1 LITPGGEIST
11 VCMIALRPFSRHR
24 RRKHTTALVAGLA
37 VLIAGAATIA
47 VPAFAQAAAASSAS
61 AQAAASAQALA
72 KSVASVPT
80 LSGND
85 TSDMASL
92 PAIPAGLTCDQLANT
107 TSIDGLAI
115 SIVQHQTASAAP
127 GSPQYC
133 AVTGH
138 INQYIGFEILL
149 PTSTWRQRYLQ
160 VGCGGLCGS
169 INISPAETTGYKPL
183 ADGYFVIAAEDD
195 GHNGNDTSWYSNA
208 QQRVDFA
215 YLSYHDVALVAKG
228 LAAQFYGTAP
238 KYSYFDGCSQG
249 GHEALSEVQRY
260 PTDFNGV
267 LAGAPAS
274 IMTELNSV
282 LHEYTFEA
290 NYSQPGYSG
299 STILDQPEADIVL
312 AAALK
317 QCDPKTGLMLDDRA
331 CEQQFNLNSIK
342 CSASLKTNC
351 LTAAQVAV
359 VRKVL
364 TGPVD
369 AQGDLL
375 YPGGYSLSSAYLWDN
390 PTSVNLPD
398 TPGGTVTPAAF
409 ITSWLQYFAFESD
422 IGTTGVTTEPFTRSY
437 FEKLEAL
444 APFWD
449 ATNPNLE
456 AFQQAGGKLI
466 LWQGEADFS
475 IPAITS
481 VAYYQAVVKAMGGL
495 AATQQFAR
503 YYLLPGVGHC
513 GGGDGPDTYNGLG
526 AVVSW
531 TEQHVTPH
539 ALLATQYAPAGG
551 GGPGGPPPAAASDLT
566 DAVPVLG
573 APATTAVVRQIS
585 LYPYPELPAYNGYG
599 NVDAASSYY
608 GKVSQALQQPI
619 QWLGKFDSATTWCN
633 SQGTNCKTTY
643 GTW

>member
-1 LITPGGEIST
+1 
-11 VCMIALRPFSRHR
+11 MIALRPFTRHR
-24 RRKHTTALVAGLA
+24 RRKHSPPLVAALA
-37 VLIAGAATIA
+37 VLVTAASTLSVA
-47 VPAFAQAAAASSAS
+47 ACAQAAATSSAS
-61 AQAAASAQALA
+61 AQAAASARALA
-72 KSVASVPT
+72 ASVANVPT
-80 LSGND
+80 LSGQD
-85 TSDMASL
+85 ASDMASL
-92 PAIPAGLTCDQLANT
+92 PAIPASLTCDQLAT
-107 TSIDGLAI
+107 TTGVDGQAI
-115 SIVQHQTASAAP
+115 SITAHQTASAAP
-127 GSPQYC
+127 GAPQYC

-138 INQYIGFEILL
+138 INTYIGFEILL

-249 GHEALSEVQRY
+249 GHEALGEIQRY

-290 NYSQPGYSG
+290 NYTQPGYAG

-317 QCDPKTGLMLDDRA
+317 ACDPKTGLMLDDRA
-331 CEQQFNLNSIK
+331 CEQQFNLNSVK
-342 CSASLKTNC
+342 CSASLTTSC
-351 LTAAQVAV
+351 LTAAQIAV

-375 YPGGYSLSSAYLWDN
+375 YPGGYSLSSAYLWSN
-390 PTSVNLPD
+390 PTSVNLPQ
-398 TPGGTVTPAAF
+398 TPGGTVTPASF

-422 IGTTGVTTEPFTRSY
+422 IGTAGVTSEPFSKAY
-437 FEKLEAL
+437 FSKLEAL

-449 ATNPNLE
+449 ATNPNLQ
-456 AFQQAGGKLI
+456 AFAQAGGKLI

-481 VAYYQAVVKAMGGL
+481 VAYYQAVVQAMGGL
-495 AATQQFAR
+495 DATRQFAR
-503 YYLLPGVGHC
+503 YYLLPGAGHC
-513 GGGDGPDTYNGLG
+513 GGGNGPDTYNGLG

-531 TEQHVTPH
+531 TEQHAAPH
-539 ALLATQYAPAGG
+539 ALLATQYAPSGSG
-551 GGPGGPPPAAASDLT
+551 QGGPPGPPPASDLT

-573 APATTAVVRQIS
+573 APATTAVVRQIN

-599 NVDAASSYY
+599 DVAAASSYM
-608 GKVSQALQQPI
+608 GRVSQALQQPI
-619 QWLGKFDSATTWCN
+619 QWLGKFNSATTWCN
-633 SQGTNCKTTY
+633 AQGTDCTTTY
-643 GTW
+643 GSR

>member
-1 LITPGGEIST
+1 LITLREEFST
-11 VCMIALRPFSRHR
+11 VGMIALRPFTRHQ
-24 RRKHTTALVAGLA
+24 RRKHTPVLVAAIA
-37 VLIAGAATIA
+37 VVVTTAATIA
-47 VPAFAQAAAASSAS
+47 VPAFAQAASASSAS
-61 AQAAASAQALA
+61 AQAPASERALA
-72 KSVASVPT
+72 SSVASVPT
-80 LSGND
+80 LSGQD

-92 PAIPAGLTCDQLANT
+92 PVIPAGLTCAQLAKT
-107 TSIDGLAI
+107 TSVDGQAI
-115 SIVQHQTASAAP
+115 SIVKYQTASAAP

-138 INQYIGFEILL
+138 INTYIGFEILL
-149 PTSTWRQRYLQ
+149 PVSTWRQRYLQ

-169 INISPAETTGYKPL
+169 ISISPAETTGYKPL
-183 ADGYFVIAAEDD
+183 ADGDFVIAAEDD
-195 GHNGNDTSWYSNA
+195 GHNGNDTSWYSSA

-228 LAAQFYGTAP
+228 LAAQFYGKAP

-331 CEQQFNLNSIK
+331 CEQQFNLKSVQ
-342 CSASLKTNC
+342 CTASLKANC

-369 AQGDLL
+369 AQGELL
-375 YPGGYSLSSAYLWDN
+375 YPGGYSLSSSYLWSN
-390 PTSVNLPD
+390 PTSVNIPL
-398 TPGGTVTPAAF
+398 TPGGTVTPATF
-409 ITSWLQYFAFESD
+409 ITSWLQYFAFETD
-422 IGTTGVTTEPFTRSY
+422 IGATAVQNEPFSKAY

-449 ATNPNLE
+449 ATNPNLK
-456 AFQQAGGKLI
+456 AFQQAGGKLL

-481 VAYYQAVVKAMGGL
+481 VAYYQAVVRAMGGL
-495 AATQQFAR
+495 DATKQFAR

-513 GGGDGPDTYNGLG
+513 GGGNGPDTYDGLG

-531 TEQHVTPH
+531 TEKGNAPQ
-539 ALLATQYAPAGG
+539 ALLATQYAPASG

-566 DAVPVLG
+566 DAVPLLG
-573 APATTAVVRQIS
+573 APATTAVVRQIN
-585 LYPYPELPAYNGYG
+585 LYPYPELPAYTGYG
-599 NVDAASSYY
+599 NVDEAASYVRR
-608 GKVSQALQQPI
+608 VSQALQQPI

-633 SQGTNCKTTY
+633 NQGTGCTTTY

>member
-1 LITPGGEIST
+1 
-11 VCMIALRPFSRHR
+11 MIALRPFTRLR
-24 RRKHTTALVAGLA
+24 RRKHTPVFVAGIA
-37 VLIAGAATIA
+37 VLVTAAATIA
-47 VPAFAQAAAASSAS
+47 VPAYAQAVAASNAH

-72 KSVASVPT
+72 NSVGNVPT
-80 LSGND
+80 LSSQD
-85 TSDMASL
+85 TSGMANL
-92 PAIPAGLTCDQLANT
+92 PVIPAGMTCAQLAKT
-107 TSIDGLAI
+107 TSVAGQAI
-115 SIVQHQTASAAP
+115 SITQYQTASAAP

-138 INQYIGFEILL
+138 INTYIGFEILL

-169 INISPAETTGYKPL
+169 ISISPAETTGYKPL
-183 ADGYFVIAAEDD
+183 ADGDFVIAAEDD
-195 GHNGNDTSWYSNA
+195 GHSGNDTSWYGNA

-228 LAAQFYGTAP
+228 LAAQFYGMAP
-238 KYSYFDGCSQG
+238 KFSYFDGCSQG
-249 GHEALSEVQRY
+249 GHEALSEIQRY

-331 CEQQFNLNSIK
+331 CEEQFNLNSVK

-369 AQGDLL
+369 AQGELL
-375 YPGGYSLSSAYLWDN
+375 YPGGYSLSSSYLWDN

-398 TPGGTVTPAAF
+398 TPGGTVTPATF

-422 IGTTGVTTEPFTRSY
+422 IGTAGVTNEPFSKAY

-481 VAYYQAVVKAMGGL
+481 VAYYQAVVQANGGL
-495 AATQQFAR
+495 DNTKQFAR

-513 GGGDGPDTYNGLG
+513 GGGNGPDTYDGLG
-526 AVVSW
+526 AVVAW

-539 ALLATQYAPAGG
+539 ALLATQYAPATG
-551 GGPGGPPPAAASDLT
+551 GGPGGPPPATASDLT

-573 APATTAVVRQIS
+573 APATTAVVRQIN

-599 NVDAASSYY
+599 NVDDASSYY
-608 GKVSQALQQPI
+608 GQVSQALQQPV
-619 QWLGKFDSATTWCN
+619 QWLGKFDSTTTWCDD
-633 SQGTNCKTTY
+633 QGTDCKTTY
-643 GTW
+643 GY